1 MEVLNDLMDAVRSL
15 LDLAA
20 IKLGIRHNFIQ
31 CSHSNCLNNNY
42 PIPALLGVEPEVF
55 TTSVISSFLAVVI
68 WSAYTLFVVSR
79 VIQKGGDDKSV
90 GLRREESKASATNL
104 QCKYLHNSCM
114 HMLLLYTQSSGCFLP
129 LYFTSP

>member
-20 IKLGIRHNFIQ
+20 IKLGIRHHFIQ

-55 TTSVISSFLAVVI
+55 TTSVISSSLAVVI

-104 QCKYLHNSCM
+104 QCKYLYNSCM
-114 HMLLLYTQSSGCFLP
+114 HMLLLCTQSSGYFLP